1 MKKRTS
7 GGMRLSAITVMAIG
21 ISAAASVIICMLIF
35 NAVFNHGLRQD
46 AATSSQQAVA
56 QTAIEVE
63 NYIDDLKQRLTNIS
77 DEISQSGS
85 AEDAK
90 NRISVAARFEN
101 DINAI
106 VVYDADGRILIYGG
120 GGGELKDEP
129 PENLSFDKELFDAAE
144 DFAVTPPHVQTLFK
158 EQYPWVVTIARRVY
172 QPAFGGEVYVAMD
185 FGFSHIA
192 NYIDSVGIGSQGY
205 CYIADRGGKIVYH
218 PQQQMIFSGIKTEN
232 TEELLK
238 SGEGVHFEKNIIR
251 TVQPLSGTGW
261 SIVGVSNI
269 GDLVDGRMKKVL
281 VGILYAFVFCVAT
294 AAGAIWLYSQIV
306 TKPVKRLVSAMQ
318 TFEKEADSFSY
329 RAEPEKVRE
338 LNILS
343 ETFSHM
349 VGMIQELMEKVRR
362 EEIVLRKTELKAL
375 QAQINPH
382 FLYNTLDSIQWMCER
397 GKTDDAVKMVGALA
411 KLFRISISRGHEL
424 ISIKDELKHAESYLV
439 IQSFR
444 YKNQF
449 TYKFSVDKSVE
460 DCLCSKITVQPLIEN
475 AIYHGIDRMVDEGRI
490 DITVRAG
497 ENDDI
502 FIDVED
508 NGIGMTAEQCK
519 KILQKERSDSGG
531 IGVKNVNDRLKI
543 YFGDQYGLS
552 IESEPDEG
560 TKVTVHLPQIRKE
573 PENEA

>member
-1 MKKRTS
+1 MKKRLY
-7 GGMRLSAITVMAIG
+7 GGMRLSTITVMAIG

-35 NAVFNHGLRQD
+35 NAVFNRGLRQD
-46 AATSSQQAVA
+46 AATSSQQAVT
-56 QTAIEVE
+56 QTAVEVE
-63 NYIDDLKQRLTNIS
+63 NYLDDLKKRLTNIS
-77 DEISQSGS
+77 DEIYRSVSV
-85 AEDAK
+85 EDAK
-90 NRISVAARFEN
+90 KSISVAARFEN

-106 VVYDADGRILIYGG
+106 VVYDADGRILMYGG
-120 GGGELKDEP
+120 GDGEIKKEP
-129 PENLSFDKELFDAAE
+129 CENLSFDKEIFDAAE
-144 DFAVTPPHVQTLFK
+144 DFAVMPPHVQTLFK

-172 QPAFGGEVYVAMD
+172 RPALGGEVYEAMD
-185 FGFSHIA
+185 FEFSHIA
-192 NYIDSVGIGSQGY
+192 NYIDSVGIANQGY
-205 CYIADRGGKIVYH
+205 CYIADSDGKIIYH
-218 PQQQMIFSGIKTEN
+218 PQQQMIFSGIKSEN

-238 SGEGVHFEKNIIR
+238 SGEGVHFEKNVIR
-251 TVQPLSGTGW
+251 TVKPLSGSSW
-261 SIVGVSNI
+261 SVVGVSNI
-269 GDLVDGRMKKVL
+269 SDLVSGRMKKVFA
-281 VGILYAFVFCVAT
+281 GILYAFVFCVA
-294 AAGAIWLYSQIV
+294 AAAAAIQLYSQIV

-329 RAEPEKVRE
+329 RPEPEKVRE
-338 LNILS
+338 LKILS
-343 ETFSHM
+343 ATFSHM

-424 ISIKDELKHAESYLV
+424 ISIEDELKHAESYLV

-460 DCLCSKITVQPLIEN
+460 DCLCNKITVQPLIEN
-475 AIYHGIDRMVDEGRI
+475 AIYHGIDRMVDEGSI

-502 FIDVED
+502 FIDVKD
-508 NGIGMTAEQCK
+508 NGIGMTEEQCRN
-519 KILQKERSDSGG
+519 ILQKERSDSGG
-531 IGVKNVNDRLKI
+531 IGVKNVNDRIKM
-543 YFGDQYGLS
+543 YFGEEYGLS

-560 TKVTVHLPQIRKE
+560 TKVTLHLPQIRKE